1 MQRPWRR
8 WNQIADLVRLAM
20 VSSRIPNIETPLNVV
35 LAGPPGDGKT
45 RMILRA
51 DHLQHVEVLSDTTY
65 LGLCQCLN
73 AIKDGLISSLIVP
86 DLGTLIGRRG
96 DVARQ
101 TVATLA
107 MMTAE
112 GVRHIRVGKRVRD
125 YGGARASLVSAIT
138 LEDLD
143 TAYSILSQNAF
154 LSRVL
159 LIDFDLD
166 FEELVAM
173 LERKHRGDR
182 RLLQPL
188 SFRRAGMRR
197 DGYLEPRVVHIAETY
212 ARRARSWWTTIRRKR
227 SDRFFGFRTADFLTG
242 LLQAAAFVRGDH
254 RVRMRDVDFVGD
266 RILPLVMQQ
275 VRIRGQG
282 EARV

>member
-1 MQRPWRR
+1 MQRAWRR
-8 WNQIADLVRLAM
+8 WNQIADLVRLAA
-20 VSSRIPNIETPLNVV
+20 VSSRIPNIETPINVL

-45 RMILRA
+45 RMIMRVE
-51 DHLQHVEVLSDTTY
+51 HLQHVEVLSDTTY
-65 LGLCQCLN
+65 LGLCHCLSS
-73 AIKDGLISSLIVP
+73 IKDGLIASIVVP

-101 TVATLA
+101 TIATLS
-107 MMTAE
+107 MMIAE

-125 YGGARASLVSAIT
+125 YGGARSSLISAIT
-138 LEDLD
+138 LDDLD
-143 TAYSILSQNAF
+143 SSFPVLSQNAF

-159 LIDFDLD
+159 LVDFDLD
-166 FEELVAM
+166 WTELLAM

-182 RLLQPL
+182 ALLRPL

-197 DGYLEPRVVHIAETY
+197 DGFLEPRPIHIAETY
-212 ARRARSWWTTIRRKR
+212 ARRTRSWWTTLRRKR

-242 LLQAAAFVRGDH
+242 LLQSSAFIRGDN
-254 RVRMRDVDFVGD
+254 RVRMRDVEFVGD

-275 VRIRGQG
+275 VRIRAQEGKG
-282 EARV
+282 